1 MSSTSSASSTA
12 PHVSPVLGHRSW
24 RQRNDG
30 EIDFEVYRNEMKK
43 IQEARKRMMDVG
55 GAAAS
60 DARADAFGAGGGG
73 GGGGTETKRSS
84 HSYSHSHSH
93 SRMNACDINGEEFQ
107 IVCEELWVDFKS
119 WMNHH
124 DNLNNC
130 VSKTRA
136 VVASNWMKIVS
147 VLVFLIWFRWYIGT
161 GKEACS
167 YGVGYGVFSFVCEVL
182 RHMGEFVAALVL
194 MVSGFCVGLLPLIV
208 CVCFYEFKDAFPDPA
223 EDEAEDEAEDGHL
236 KKE

>member
-1 MSSTSSASSTA
+1 MSSASSASSASPTA
-12 PHVSPVLGHRSW
+12 PHVSPVLGHRSF

-43 IQEARKRMMDVG
+43 IQEARKRMMDAGSGSG
-55 GAAAS
+55 GS
-60 DARADAFGAGGGG
+60 
-73 GGGGTETKRSS
+73 GTETKRSS
-84 HSYSHSHSH
+84 RSYSH
-93 SRMNACDINGEEFQ
+93 SRMNACDVNGEEFQ

-130 VSKTRA
+130 VSKARA
-136 VVASNWMKIVS
+136 AIASNWMKIVS
-147 VLVFLIWFRWYIGT
+147 VLVFLIWFRWYVGA

-223 EDEAEDEAEDGHL
+223 EVEDEDDENDGHL

>member
-1 MSSTSSASSTA
+1 
-12 PHVSPVLGHRSW
+12 
-24 RQRNDG
+24 
-30 EIDFEVYRNEMKK
+30 MKK
-43 IQEARKRMMDVG
+43 IQEARKRMMV
-55 GAAAS
+55 
-60 DARADAFGAGGGG
+60 AGSV
-73 GGGGTETKRSS
+73 GGGGTETKKSS
-84 HSYSHSHSH
+84 HSYSYSQ

-130 VSKTRA
+130 VSKARA
-136 VVASNWMKIVS
+136 AIASNRMTIVS
-147 VLVFLIWFRWYIGT
+147 VLVFLIWFRWYVGA

-194 MVSGFCVGLLPLIV
+194 MVSGFCVGLLPIIA
-208 CVCFYEFKDAFPDPA
+208 CVCLYEFKDAFPDPA
-223 EDEAEDEAEDGHL
+223 EDEDDENDGHL
-236 KKE
+236 KKSEVIVRDGVMRLVCM

>member
-1 MSSTSSASSTA
+1 MSSASSASSASPTA
-12 PHVSPVLGHRSW
+12 PHVSPVLGHKSW
-24 RQRNDG
+24 HQRNDG

-43 IQEARKRMMDVG
+43 IQEARKRMM
-55 GAAAS
+55 AAGS
-60 DARADAFGAGGGG
+60 GSGSGS
-73 GGGGTETKRSS
+73 GGGGTEIKRSS
-84 HSYSHSHSH
+84 K

-124 DNLNNC
+124 DNLSNC
-130 VSKTRA
+130 VSKARA
-136 VVASNWMKIVS
+136 VVASKSRTIVS
-147 VLVFLIWFRWYIGT
+147 VLVFLIWFRWYIGG

-167 YGVGYGVFSFVCEVL
+167 YGFGYGVFSFMCEVL

-194 MVSGFCVGLLPLIV
+194 MFIGFCVGLLPLIV
-208 CVCFYEFKDAFPDPA
+208 CICFYEFKDAFPDP
-223 EDEAEDEAEDGHL
+223 EDDDDDDEHL

>member
-1 MSSTSSASSTA
+1 MSSASSASSTA
-12 PHVSPVLGHRSW
+12 PHVSPVLGHRSF

-43 IQEARKRMMDVG
+43 IQEARKRMM
-55 GAAAS
+55 
-60 DARADAFGAGGGG
+60 ADAGAGGGADAG
-73 GGGGTETKRSS
+73 AGGTETKRSS
-84 HSYSHSHSH
+84 YSQSQSQSH

-130 VSKTRA
+130 VNKARAAIASK
-136 VVASNWMKIVS
+136 WMTIVS
-147 VLVFLIWFRWYIGT
+147 VLVFLIWFRWYIGS

-194 MVSGFCVGLLPLIV
+194 MVSGFCVGILPLIV
-208 CVCFYEFKDAFPDPA
+208 CVCFYEFKDAFPDPE
-223 EDEAEDEAEDGHL
+223 EDEDEDADARSDHL

>member
-1 MSSTSSASSTA
+1 MSSASSASPTA
-12 PHVSPVLGHRSW
+12 PHVSPVLGHRSF

-30 EIDFEVYRNEMKK
+30 EIDFEVYRNEMRK
-43 IQEARKRMMDVG
+43 IQEARKRMMD
-55 GAAAS
+55 A
-60 DARADAFGAGGGG
+60 GAGSGGG
-73 GGGGTETKRSS
+73 VTETKRSS
-84 HSYSHSHSH
+84 YSQSQSH

-130 VSKTRA
+130 VSKARA
-136 VVASNWMKIVS
+136 AIASNWMKIVS
-147 VLVFLIWFRWYIGT
+147 VLVFLIWFRWYIGS

-223 EDEAEDEAEDGHL
+223 EDDDADADADARSDHL

>member
-1 MSSTSSASSTA
+1 
-12 PHVSPVLGHRSW
+12 VLGYKSW
-24 RQRNDG
+24 HQRNDG

-43 IQEARKRMMDVG
+43 IQEARKRMMAGG
-55 GAAAS
+55 GAA
-60 DARADAFGAGGGG
+60 GAGGAVAGA
-73 GGGGTETKRSS
+73 GGTETKRSS
-84 HSYSHSHSH
+84 N

-124 DNLNNC
+124 DSLSNC
-130 VSKTRA
+130 VSKARA
-136 VVASNWMKIVS
+136 AVANKCMTIVS
-147 VLVFLIWFRWYIGT
+147 VLVFLIWFRWYVGA

-194 MVSGFCVGLLPLIV
+194 MFIGFCVGLLPLIV
-208 CVCFYEFKDAFPDPA
+208 CICFSEFKDAFPDP
-223 EDEAEDEAEDGHL
+223 EDDDDDDERL